1 MSIVAKEYYLWRFIQ
16 HRFRLHSTTRT
27 VNFRTYTLDK
37 LADFVYPFFIQF
49 LFVHSQLLSLYPVRL
64 ALKKLVIGLIIQKR
78 ELAMS
83 TF

>member
-16 HRFRLHSTTRT
+16 HRFRLHCTTRT
-27 VNFRTYTLDK
+27 VKFRTYTLDV

-49 LFVHSQLLSLYPVRL
+49 LFVHSQLLSLYPVRS
-64 ALKKLVIGLIIQKR
+64 ALKKLVLVLIMQKR